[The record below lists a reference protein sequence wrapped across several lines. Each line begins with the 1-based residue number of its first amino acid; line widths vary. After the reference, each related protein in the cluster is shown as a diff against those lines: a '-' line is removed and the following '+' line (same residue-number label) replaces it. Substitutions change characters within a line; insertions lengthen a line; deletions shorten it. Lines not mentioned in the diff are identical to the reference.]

1 MAKNYNLKLHRVL
14 ISELVLIREVD
25 TSTRT
30 KMFMKGLE
38 DSISELGVLMPLL
51 VMQQTRDDDKEY
63 KFALIDGYKR
73 LDVLKKINK
82 SLLAVNVLIAEGSAE
97 NMSFSVNHVRGEL
110 SKLYQALYLHN
121 IINKEKITQDELSK
135 RFMLSKGEVS
145 KLLSVV
151 RHPSL
156 VKMVK
161 SGMTMTSAKSL
172 AISVSSLTQDDREKQ
187 IVNVRNSFQ
196 CSEMPSRKFEK
207 ITNIMS
213 EYIAKTK
220 EPIDTRKIR
229 KIYDYVEK
237 NNNFVNS
244 DRIIKSLMNNSTVD
258 NYSLNPT
265 KLINAVKTISETSG
279 HNHLKYDINN
289 NGTVTIKLKMNT
301 DEFRQFKKMIGSLYI
316 SNNFSEDE

>member
-316 SNNFSEDE
+316 SNNF